1 MGEGFDAWKKGGL
14 RQSALEEAVP
24 EYLAPARIGP
34 FFVATEKRRI
44 FPWSSLNPLALSRRE
59 FVLVVADDKLL
70 VLGLKRPAIFR
81 ATIAYLESETPLPA
95 PTIEWTGAS
104 FRVGGK
110 RYFPIPF
117 HDENAAMLA
126 SRCQPLPDRSTAP

>member
-1 MGEGFDAWKKGGL
+1 MGTGFDTWKKGGF
-14 RQSALEEAVP
+14 RQSALEAAVP

-44 FPWSSLNPLALSRRE
+44 FPWSSLNPLALFRRE
-59 FVLVVADDKLL
+59 FVLVIADDKLL

-81 ATIAYLESETPLPA
+81 ATIAYVESETALPA
-95 PTIEWTGAS
+95 PTLDWSGGS
-104 FRVGGK
+104 FRVDSK

-117 HDENAAMLA
+117 HDEDAARVA
-126 SRCQPLPDRSTAP
+126 SRCQPPRDRAAAM

>member
-1 MGEGFDAWKKGGL
+1 MEAGFDAWKKGGL

-44 FPWSSLNPLALSRRE
+44 FPWSSLNPVALFRRE
-59 FVLVVADDKLL
+59 FVLVVTDDKLL
-70 VLGLKRPAIFR
+70 VLALKRPAIFR
-81 ATIAYLESETPLPA
+81 ATIAWIESETPLPA
-95 PTIEWTGAS
+95 TTTEWTGDS
-104 FRVGGK
+104 FRVGGR

-117 HDENAAMLA
+117 HDEDAAMLA
-126 SRCQPLPDRSTAP
+126 SRCQPIHDRSIAM